1 MRSPSRRP
9 GWAAAKAPV
18 SMWRM
23 TSDQAPVLWPFI
35 STPGLPPTGAQMGID
50 MLSGGSFYAD
60 PLGWVL
66 DDTVPVTTNPNMFV
80 FGKPGRAASRPR

>member
-1 MRSPSRRP
+1 
-9 GWAAAKAPV
+9 
-18 SMWRM
+18 M

-66 DDTVPVTTNPNMFV
+66 NDACRSPTPTCSSSAN
-80 FGKPGRAASRPR
+80 RAAANRPR